1 MTLRDYQIRISDQ
14 AVEILKEHGLVYLAM
29 EPRTG
34 KTLTSI
40 VTAYK
45 FGAKNVLFVT
55 KKKAIDDI
63 VQQAND
69 LGYQIRLFVINYEQL
84 HKVDGDFDL
93 VICDEAHSIGAF
105 PIKSNRCDELKRICE
120 GKKIIILTL

>member
-14 AVEILKEHGLVYLAM
+14 AVDILKEHGLVYLAL

-93 VICDEAHSIGAF
+93 VICDEAHSIGPF
-105 PIKSNRCDELKRICE
+105 P
-120 GKKIIILTL
+120 